1 MGVDSA
7 PRIID
12 VGLLSAAIDD
22 DADDDSKCHY
32 RANNNSN
39 DGPRAES
46 TTTVAPVFLSLFTL
60 ICTVQYIQS

>member
-46 TTTVAPVFLSLFTL
+46 TTTVAPVFLSLLAFL
-60 ICTVQYIQS
+60 SGVEDI

>member
-46 TTTVAPVFLSLFTL
+46 TTTVAPVFLSLLAFL
-60 ICTVQYIQS
+60 SSVEDI